1 MGKFWDAKEQAA
13 KNAVLKSM
21 DKGNAREL
29 DIICGVDNLSQEKL
43 LEFWSINSA
52 MDDEKRI
59 YVLNS
64 SKNVFELI

>member
-13 KNAVLKSM
+13 KNAVKALKSM

-59 YVLNS
+59 
-64 SKNVFELI
+64 

>member
-1 MGKFWDAKEQAA
+1 ME
-13 KNAVLKSM
+13 
-21 DKGNAREL
+21 KGNAREL

-59 YVLNS
+59 
-64 SKNVFELI
+64 